1 MSHFSEVK
9 THLKCAQ
16 TIQSVLKKSG
26 FEVVENPEGVEVR
39 GYMGE
44 TLQADFKILTKTH
57 YDIGFRK
64 NEEGS
69 YEIVGDWE
77 LMPRVADIE
86 QESFARWLKKEYAR
100 ESILTTAQE
109 QGYEVEEV
117 EDQETG
123 QIQMVVTKW

>member
-9 THLKCAQ
+9 TQLKN
-16 TIQSVLKKSG
+16 TEVLKRVLTASG
-26 FEVVENPEGVEVR
+26 FQVIDSTEAVEVR

-44 TLQADFKILTKTH
+44 CQKADFKILTKTH

-64 NEEGS
+64 AEDGN
-69 YEIVGDWE
+69 YELVGDWE
-77 LMPRVADIE
+77 LMPQVADIE
-86 QESFARWLKKEYAR
+86 QGSFTNWLKREYAR
-100 ESILTTAQE
+100 ESILSTAKE

-123 QIQMVVTKW
+123 QIQIVVKKW